1 MKFKSEQ
8 ELYDR
13 ILPALT
19 CKISELKR
27 KGISF
32 VREKD
37 IYDMLKSSKWIKDV
51 NLTLSEMV
59 SDIMN
64 LKLEVIE
71 AYFKEIDED
80 LI

>member
-37 IYDMLKSSKWIKDV
+37 IYNMLKSSKWIKEV

>member
-1 MKFKSEQ
+1 MKFNTEQ

-19 CKISELKR
+19 CKISELNR

-32 VREKD
+32 VKEKD
-37 IYDMLKSSKWIKDV
+37 IYNMLKSSKWIKDS

-71 AYFKEIDED
+71 AYYKEIDDD

>member
-71 AYFKEIDED
+71 AYFKEIDDD

>member
-71 AYFKEIDED
+71 AYFKKIDDD